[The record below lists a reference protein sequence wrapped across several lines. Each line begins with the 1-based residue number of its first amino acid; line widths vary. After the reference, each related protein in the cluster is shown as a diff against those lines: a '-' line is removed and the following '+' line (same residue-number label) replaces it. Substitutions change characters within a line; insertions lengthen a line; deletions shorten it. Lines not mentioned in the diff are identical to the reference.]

1 MPDYKELI
9 IHHVIQKN
17 NLPYESNMKRLK

>member
-1 MPDYKELI
+1 MPDYKELM

-17 NLPYESNMKRLK
+17 NLPYENNMKCLK